1 MKLKKIE
8 EITSV
13 LAQMYNTLSKWEI
26 RSVALDNPSVVVVFF
41 SFLKYI
47 SLYKEELKLSYPEKY
62 DIDFLTLLYGQK
74 ITQEEFMAHIADL
87 EEQLGFD
94 KGILKSFITDLQLL
108 SLENE
113 TKELLDMINKVEI
126 KADEQDVLYTAV
138 AEYLSIQSRNDMRFA
153 SEYTT
158 DNKLAKLMGELIEVQ
173 DGMTVYDPA
182 TGYSILLSE
191 ATQRKDVLVYA
202 QDINRLSAAVSIML
216 LVMSGQKKVI
226 VGCDDTITHPLTFE
240 LDNKKFDRVL
250 SIPPFG
256 LRIGK
261 EMAIIKS
268 GQQADAFEYGLAYK
282 LSGEL
287 VFARHLIASLKEDG
301 VGLLLVPMSTLFKG
315 GNEGKIRE
323 QMIKDNYIDTV
334 IEMPVGILP
343 NTNVK
348 TALVLFKKGR
358 KENDIYFMDLSK
370 EECKSYTE
378 KIGRVGVRFTD
389 LGIEKV
395 TEIVR
400 SKKEASGIA
409 VQVNREQVIK
419 QNVNLCPGSYLQVEL
434 DQVENLND
442 VGELLNKNKRLFKQ
456 LEEVEIKL
464 HQTIIRLK

>member
-74 ITQEEFMAHIADL
+74 ITQEEFIAHIADL

-126 KADEQDVLYTAV
+126 KADEQYVLYTAV

-153 SEYTT
+153 SEYIT

-268 GQQADAFEYGLAYK
+268 GQQADAFDYGLAYK

-370 EECKSYTE
+370 
-378 KIGRVGVRFTD
+378 
-389 LGIEKV
+389 
-395 TEIVR
+395 
-400 SKKEASGIA
+400 
-409 VQVNREQVIK
+409 
-419 QNVNLCPGSYLQVEL
+419 
-434 DQVENLND
+434 
-442 VGELLNKNKRLFKQ
+442 
-456 LEEVEIKL
+456 
-464 HQTIIRLK
+464 